1 MRRRGP
7 VPPKRTP
14 AGREGGFTL
23 IELLVVICI
32 IAVLTGLVTV
42 AVVAAMRTSK
52 VNATQSFLNQIEAAL
67 AGYQVRWGDYPP
79 TSIDDLG
86 GRAPNDVNQ
95 GVESLVACLSSS
107 RKGTVLFQ
115 PNEEHFSNVD
125 GDRESKNVT
134 AWYFGDN
141 ELREYIDFFGYVI
154 IYIHGK
160 DFARPKS
167 GTMKYRFFKGG
178 EDVVVAAEQSPATKT
193 YVNAGR
199 YQLRSVGPD
208 GKYGTPDDIRP

>member
-1 MRRRGP
+1 MKHGRR
-7 VPPKRTP
+7 
-14 AGREGGFTL
+14 GFTL

-42 AVVAAMRTSK
+42 AVVGAMKTSK
-52 VNATQSFLNQIEAAL
+52 VNGTQQFLNQIEGAL
-67 AGYQVRWGDYPP
+67 ASYQVRWGDYPP

-86 GRAPNDVNQ
+86 GRAPNDLNQ

-115 PNEEHFSNVD
+115 PNEEHFANVD
-125 GDRESKNVT
+125 GDHADKNVT
-134 AWYFGDN
+134 GWYFGDN
-141 ELREYIDFFGYVI
+141 ELREYVDFFGFVI

-160 DFARPKS
+160 DFARPRA

-178 EDVVVAAEQSPATKT
+178 EDVTVVAEQSPATKT

-208 GKYGTPDDIRP
+208 GKFGTPDDIRP

>member
-1 MRRRGP
+1 MMRPRRA
-7 VPPKRTP
+7 R
-14 AGREGGFTL
+14 GFTL

-52 VNATQSFLNQIEAAL
+52 VSATQQFLNQIEAGL
-67 AGYQVRWGDYPP
+67 ASYQVKWGDYPP

-95 GVESLVACLSSS
+95 GAESLVACLSSTK
-107 RKGTVLFQ
+107 KGGPFFHPQ
-115 PNEEHFSNVD
+115 EEHFANVD

-134 AWYFGDN
+134 GWYFGDN
-141 ELREYIDFFGYVI
+141 ELREYVDFFGNVI
-154 IYIHGK
+154 LYIHGK
-160 DFARPKS
+160 DFARPKA
-167 GTMKYRFFKGG
+167 GTMKYRFYKEGT
-178 EDVVVAAEQSPATKT
+178 DVTVAAEMSPATKA

-199 YQLRSVGPD
+199 FQLRSVGPD
-208 GKYGTPDDIRP
+208 GLYGTPDDIRP